1 MNVGVRPTAVPPAEL
16 IFVLVFPLADYC
28 WENGPA
34 EWRNIACATAESCAG
49 VSVVCSSAEPGNEI
63 LG

>member
-1 MNVGVRPTAVPPAEL
+1 MWSTSVRCERLLEDLHTGVNVGVRPAVVPPAEL

-34 EWRNIACATAESCAG
+34 ECRNIACATAES
-49 VSVVCSSAEPGNEI
+49 
-63 LG
+63 